1 MSGKQLLSEIVGMV
15 AFTAIIVSI
24 FVMWAVWS

>member
-1 MSGKQLLSEIVGMV
+1 MGGKQLAQEIVGMV

>member
-1 MSGKQLLSEIVGMV
+1 MTGKQLAQEIVGMV
-15 AFTAIIVSI
+15 AFTTIIVSI

>member
-1 MSGKQLLSEIVGMV
+1 MTSKQLLSEIVGMV

>member
-1 MSGKQLLSEIVGMV
+1 MTTKQLTQEILGMV

>member
-1 MSGKQLLSEIVGMV
+1 MSTKQLAQEIAGMV

>member
-1 MSGKQLLSEIVGMV
+1 MTTKQLVQEIAGMV

-24 FVMWAVWS
+24 FVMCAVWS

>member
-1 MSGKQLLSEIVGMV
+1 MTSKQLAQEIIGMA

>member
-1 MSGKQLLSEIVGMV
+1 MSTKQLVQEIVGMV

-24 FVMWAVWS
+24 FVTWAVWS